1 VRVTNTQPPDG
12 EGEPPAPIDRDG
24 AEAIGEGSLTFSRAE
39 IRRRSLAGIFY
50 VTTSNVANLVVG
62 FFASLALARMLTP
75 NDFGLV
81 AVGSTVLLLA
91 GVLADGGLGAGMI
104 RRPEPPT
111 RAELRTVNGI
121 QLALTCAIVVP
132 GIIVSL
138 AFGRAGIVTA
148 VMILSLPVAV
158 LQTPGRIV
166 LLRDMRY
173 DRQLTVDLGSQI
185 AYQVYCV
192 ASVALG
198 AGVWGLATGALVR
211 SAVATIVTGVV
222 SIGFDLPS
230 LRGWRKFGGLIRF
243 GLSFQANWFAVV
255 VREQSLNI
263 VVAVVSGVGVL
274 GIWTFANRLFQLP
287 SLAFSSLYAVGFP
300 AMANL
305 LMRGEDPAPVILRT
319 VRRAAIAGTF
329 VFAPFAAMSPE
340 LIPSVFGNQWQDA
353 STIMPFICL
362 STLVLG
368 SISVAADSYLAAHG
382 RPGVVAWSSLALG
395 IGWLVVTTPLLPV
408 IGATAIGVGNLAGA
422 IVEAA
427 ILDIATRQSAGV
439 APSKP
444 LVRPT
449 AVAVV
454 AGTAGWIVCTSGPP
468 GLWIALVAGATTG
481 VLCLVGLWAV
491 CREDLTDT
499 LQLSWET
506 IGSALSSRESAP
518 ASEGASAEELKGFV
532 G

>member
-1 VRVTNTQPPDG
+1 
-12 EGEPPAPIDRDG
+12 
-24 AEAIGEGSLTFSRAE
+24 
-39 IRRRSLAGIFY
+39 
-50 VTTSNVANLVVG
+50 
-62 FFASLALARMLTP
+62 
-75 NDFGLV
+75 
-81 AVGSTVLLLA
+81 
-91 GVLADGGLGAGMI
+91 
-104 RRPEPPT
+104 
-111 RAELRTVNGI
+111 
-121 QLALTCAIVVP
+121 
-132 GIIVSL
+132 
-138 AFGRAGIVTA
+138 
-148 VMILSLPVAV
+148 
-158 LQTPGRIV
+158 
-166 LLRDMRY
+166 
-173 DRQLTVDLGSQI
+173 
-185 AYQVYCV
+185 
-192 ASVALG
+192 
-198 AGVWGLATGALVR
+198 
-211 SAVATIVTGVV
+211 
-222 SIGFDLPS
+222 
-230 LRGWRKFGGLIRF
+230 
-243 GLSFQANWFAVV
+243 
-255 VREQSLNI
+255 
-263 VVAVVSGVGVL
+263 
-274 GIWTFANRLFQLP
+274 
-287 SLAFSSLYAVGFP
+287 
-300 AMANL
+300 
-305 LMRGEDPAPVILRT
+305 
-319 VRRAAIAGTF
+319 
-329 VFAPFAAMSPE
+329 
-340 LIPSVFGNQWQDA
+340 
-353 STIMPFICL
+353 
-362 STLVLG
+362 VLG